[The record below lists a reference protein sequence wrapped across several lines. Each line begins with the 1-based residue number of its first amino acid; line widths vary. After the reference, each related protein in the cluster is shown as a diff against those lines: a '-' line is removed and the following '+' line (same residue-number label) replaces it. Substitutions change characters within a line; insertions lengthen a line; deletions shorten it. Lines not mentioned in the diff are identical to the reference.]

1 MRRRAGAAHGFAS
14 MTPVSESRTLDGGT
28 LWKVT
33 GVFNRTPLATGNW
46 ASGLSIGSV
55 HKLSGPRYNAGR
67 EQCHLKRRRTGS
79 RSTNTSRLNAPP
91 NAGLSIAKAKWSVGR
106 EELVSMRR
114 SHAIFSGTW
123 LTGYPK
129 PVKLTEAT

>member
-1 MRRRAGAAHGFAS
+1 
-14 MTPVSESRTLDGGT
+14 LDLRDRHKAYT
-28 LWKVT
+28 IT
-33 GVFNRTPLATGNW
+33 GVMAAPSKKPNCSAQRTAAWSQGSSMAHRW

-55 HKLSGPRYNAGR
+55 HKLSGPRYNAER

-91 NAGLSIAKAKWSVGR
+91 NAGLSIAKAKWSVCR